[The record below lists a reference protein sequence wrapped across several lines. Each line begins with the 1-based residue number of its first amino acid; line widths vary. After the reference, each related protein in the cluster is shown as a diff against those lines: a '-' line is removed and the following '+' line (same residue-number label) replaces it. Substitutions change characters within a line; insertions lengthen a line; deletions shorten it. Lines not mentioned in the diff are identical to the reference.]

1 MRLLGRIRR
10 HLPGQAFDLQSLWPV
25 EFHGLQP
32 VRGYEVTTAATG
44 GAALRTAAEHRP
56 DVIVLDLGLP
66 DMSGIEVLGKAPP
79 WSAAAAR
86 RRPRR
91 PVGGEEYFDRVED
104 EIEATCGRSPARC
117 SNPDRTCQP
126 CGSGA

>member
-1 MRLLGRIRR
+1 MSR

-66 DMSGIEVLGKAPP
+66 DMSGIEVLGKARRGRPP
-79 WSAAAAR
+79 
-86 RRPRR
+86 RPDDDLDD
-91 PVGGEEYFDRVED
+91 PWAV
-104 EIEATCGRSPARC
+104 RSTSTA
-117 SNPDRTCQP
+117 
-126 CGSGA
+126 